1 MKEYEA
7 EKGRKENRKRI
18 KNDGVRNWEKKMKE
32 RKIEGIYAHLKERLV
47 EKWKKERNKESPQE
61 KNERKWERKKII

>member
-18 KNDGVRNWEKKMKE
+18 KNDGVRNWEKKNERKKNWRNICTFERKIGGEMKE
-32 RKIEGIYAHLKERLV
+32 R
-47 EKWKKERNKESPQE
+47 EK
-61 KNERKWERKKII
+61 